1 MNPHPLPSPMS
12 SVRPDSPEAL
22 ARVLAMMI
30 VTDTE
35 LDPRELH
42 MLDELDAFARIGIT
56 RSRFLATARAYC
68 ADLRSRMGDRPLLHL
83 SDVGLIDEVLAPVE
97 DPAKR
102 LLVARLSAAI
112 ITADGRIEDIER
124 VVFDHLLCRWG
135 LTRGD
140 VTRAIREDR
149 AQTV

>member
-1 MNPHPLPSPMS
+1 MS
-12 SVRPDSPEAL
+12 TVQPDSPEAL

-35 LDPRELH
+35 LDPRELR
-42 MLDELDAFARIGIT
+42 MLDDLNAFARIGIS

-68 ADLRSRMGDRPLLHL
+68 ADLGTRMGDRPLLHL
-83 SDVGLIDEVLAPVE
+83 SDVGLIDEMLAPVK
-97 DPAKR
+97 DQAKR

-112 ITADGRIEDIER
+112 ITADGRIQDIER
-124 VVFDHLLCRWG
+124 LVFDHMLCRWG

-140 VTRAIREDR
+140 VARAIREDQPLP
-149 AQTV
+149 A

>member
-1 MNPHPLPSPMS
+1 MNRQSPQSPMS
-12 SVRPDSPEAL
+12 DVTPDSPEAL

-35 LDPRELH
+35 LDPRELR
-42 MLDELDAFARIGIT
+42 MLDELDAFDRIGIS

-68 ADLRSRMGDRPLLHL
+68 ADLSRRMGDRPLLHL
-83 SDVGLIDEVLAPVE
+83 SDVGLIDEVLQPVK

-112 ITADGRIEDIER
+112 ITADGRVQDIER
-124 VVFDHLLCRWG
+124 VVFDHVLCRWG
-135 LTRGD
+135 LTRSD
-140 VTRAIREDR
+140 VTRAIRDDR
-149 AQTV
+149 ALAA

>member
-1 MNPHPLPSPMS
+1 MITQSPQSTMS
-12 SVRPDSPEAL
+12 DIAPDSPEAL

-35 LDPRELH
+35 LDPRELR
-42 MLDELDAFARIGIT
+42 MLDELDAFDRIGIS

-68 ADLRSRMGDRPLLHL
+68 ADLSRRMGDRPLLHL
-83 SDVGLIDEVLAPVE
+83 SDVGLIDEVLQPVK

-102 LLVARLSAAI
+102 LLVARLGAAS
-112 ITADGRIEDIER
+112 ITADGRVQDIER
-124 VVFDHLLCRWG
+124 VVFDHVLCRWG
-135 LTRGD
+135 LTRTD

-149 AQTV
+149 VAAA